1 MAAEINF
8 ALIAKAAGVSES
20 TIKDWYKTGNI
31 PFSKIRLLCRQLD
44 VLDSYGRVIDM
55 APDEL
60 KLPLIKD
67 AYRKMAENVRE
78 EQDGG
83 KD

>member
-1 MAAEINF
+1 M
-8 ALIAKAAGVSES
+8 
-20 TIKDWYKTGNI
+20 TIKDSALLAKALGVSVATIKSWDKHPGTI
-31 PFSKIRLLCRQLD
+31 PFSKMKLLCRQVVDLD
-44 VLDSYGRVIDM
+44 AYGSVIEM
-55 APDEL
+55 VPDEL
-60 KLPLIKD
+60 KGQLIKD